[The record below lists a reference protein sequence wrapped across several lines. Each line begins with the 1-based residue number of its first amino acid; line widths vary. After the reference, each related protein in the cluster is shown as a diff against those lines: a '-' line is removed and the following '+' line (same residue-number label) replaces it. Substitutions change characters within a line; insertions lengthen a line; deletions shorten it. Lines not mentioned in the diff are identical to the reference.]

1 MNGPIA
7 WFVENRVAANLLMVL
22 ILGAGALAI
31 PKIKREVFPEFD
43 PELISITVPY
53 LGAAPE
59 EVEDG
64 VCTRIEESIQGLV
77 GVKTITS
84 KAAEGLAVVMVEVI
98 EGADPRELVND
109 IKNRVDAIPSL
120 PDESETPIVQ
130 RVIVK
135 RQVINIAVSGL
146 ASEKTLKRIGEQV
159 RDEVAALPGITQAEL
174 VNARPYE
181 ISVEISEEALRRYT
195 LTFDGVTQAIRRSS
209 LDLPGGS
216 IRTKSGEIL
225 LRSEGQ
231 AYVGR
236 DFERLVLLTN
246 PDGTRIT
253 LGDIATVVDGFS
265 ESDESS
271 RFDGNPSVLVQVFRV
286 GNQSAIEVS
295 EQVHEYLIEA
305 NTRVPEG
312 IQLTAWQDDSEV
324 LVSRLDLL
332 MRNGRVGLVL
342 VILSLTLFLRLGLAF
357 WASLGIPVSFLGALM
372 LMPSLDVSINLV
384 SLFAFIV
391 VLGIVVDDAIIVGEN
406 IHRYVEAG
414 IPLKEAAVRGARGVL
429 VPVVFAVLTT
439 IVAFAPLLFI
449 EGAFGQIFR
458 PIPIVV
464 IATLIFSLVESLYIL
479 PAHLSRLQTKP
490 LTYIGRIWN
499 HFQGGVAGLLISF
512 RQRCYIPLLEVALR
526 WRYLTIATGVAT
538 LTLSLGIWFG
548 GWLKFSFLPELEADN
563 VVALLTMPQG
573 TPKEVT
579 AAVLLHLEK
588 SAEEVRD
595 EVESSGENI
604 FRHILT
610 SLGTQPI
617 HARQGPTAGNLVGGA
632 GSHLGEVNIQL
643 ASSEERNFSS
653 KDVADLWREKTGLVP
668 DALELTFTSS
678 LINSGE
684 DINIRLTSPSLDALE
699 VAAGDLKTQLG
710 QYVGVSDISDSLRE
724 GKKEVK
730 LKVLP
735 AAETLGFTLFDLSR
749 QVRQAFYGE
758 EAQRIQ
764 RGTEEVKV
772 MVRYPTKERRS
783 LDSLK
788 QMRVRSPAGDEV
800 PFSTVA
806 VSELGR
812 GPESINRVD
821 RQRAV
826 TITANVDETRN
837 NANEIISDLEMDYLP
852 RLSQKHIGLRYSF
865 EGEQKN
871 QWETLSSLR
880 EGFTVAILLIFAL
893 LAIPLRS
900 YIQPLIIMSVIP
912 FGFVGAII
920 GHLIMGLNLTIIS
933 IFGIVA
939 LAGVV
944 VNDSLVLVDHINQRR
959 KEGWLLED
967 SVREAG
973 RSRFRPILLTSVTT
987 FLGLTPLIIEKSIQA
1002 QFLIPMAVSLAFGV
1016 LFSTFIVLLLL
1027 PAAYLVMEDILGLSD
1042 SIFSKKGLYESLH

>member
-7 WFVENRVAANLLMVL
+7 WFVENRVAANLLML
-22 ILGAGALAI
+22 SILGAGVLAV
-31 PKIKREVFPEFD
+31 PKIKREIFPEFD

-64 VCTRIEESIQGLV
+64 ICTRVEESIQGLV

-84 KAAEGLAVVMVEVI
+84 NAAEGIAVVMVEVI
-98 EGADPRELVND
+98 EGADPKELVND

-130 RVIVK
+130 RVVVK

-146 ASEKTLKRIGEQV
+146 APEKTLKRIGEQV

-181 ISVEISEEALRRYT
+181 VSVEISEDALRRYA

-216 IRTKSGEIL
+216 IRTASGEIL

-236 DFERLVLLTN
+236 DFERLVLLTHS
-246 PDGTRIT
+246 DGTRIS

-265 ESDESS
+265 DSDESS
-271 RFDGNPSVLVQVFRV
+271 RFDGQPSVLVQVFRV
-286 GNQSAIEVS
+286 GNQSAIEVA
-295 EQVHEYLIEA
+295 EQVHQYLTEA

-332 MRNGRVGLVL
+332 MRNGKVGLVL

-357 WASLGIPVSFLGALM
+357 WASLGIPISFLGALM
-372 LMPSLDVSINLV
+372 LMPSLEVSINLV

-406 IHRYVEAG
+406 IHRHVESG

-439 IVAFAPLLFI
+439 IVAFAPMLFI
-449 EGAFGQIFR
+449 KGAFGQIFR
-458 PIPIVV
+458 PIPLVV
-464 IATLIFSLVESLYIL
+464 IPTLIFSLVESLYIL
-479 PAHLSRLQTKP
+479 PAHLSHLRTKP
-490 LTYIGRIWN
+490 LTRIGRLWN
-499 HFQGGVAGLLISF
+499 QFQAAIADLLISF
-512 RQRCYIPLLEVALR
+512 RQRFYVPLLDVALQ

-538 LTLSLGIWFG
+538 LALSLGIWFG

-579 AAVLLHLEK
+579 AGVLLHLEK
-588 SAEEVRD
+588 SAEEVR
-595 EVESSGENI
+595 EQVESNGESV

-610 SLGTQPI
+610 SIGTQPI
-617 HARQGPTAGNLVGGA
+617 QARQGPTAGNLVGGS
-632 GSHLGEVNIQL
+632 GSHLGEINIQL

-653 KDVADLWREKTGLVP
+653 KDVADLWRKKTGPVP

-678 LINSGE
+678 LIHSGE
-684 DINIRLTSPSLDALE
+684 DINIRLTSPSLETLE
-699 VAAGDLKTQLG
+699 VAATNLKAQLV
-710 QYVGVSDISDSLRE
+710 QYGGVSDITDSLRE

-735 AAETLGFTLFDLSR
+735 AAETLGVTLFDLSR

-764 RGTEEVKV
+764 RGPEEVKV

-783 LDSLK
+783 LNSLE
-788 QMRVRSPAGDEV
+788 QMRVRNPEGDEI
-800 PFSTVA
+800 PFSMVA

-837 NANEIISDLEMDYLP
+837 NANEIIADLQMDYLP
-852 RLSQKHIGLRYSF
+852 RLSQEYIGLKYSF

-871 QWETLSSLR
+871 QREMLLSLR

-920 GHLIMGLNLTIIS
+920 GHLIMGIDLTIIS
-933 IFGIVA
+933 LFGIVA

-944 VNDSLVLVDHINQRR
+944 VNDSLVLVNHINRRR
-959 KEGWLLED
+959 KEGCLLQD
-967 SVREAG
+967 SVRDAG
-973 RSRFRPILLTSVTT
+973 QSRFRPILLTSVTT

-1016 LFSTFIVLLLL
+1016 LFATVIVLLLL
-1027 PAAYLVMEDILGLSD
+1027 PASYLIMEDVLSLPD
-1042 SIFSKKGLYESLH
+1042 RIFSRKRSV